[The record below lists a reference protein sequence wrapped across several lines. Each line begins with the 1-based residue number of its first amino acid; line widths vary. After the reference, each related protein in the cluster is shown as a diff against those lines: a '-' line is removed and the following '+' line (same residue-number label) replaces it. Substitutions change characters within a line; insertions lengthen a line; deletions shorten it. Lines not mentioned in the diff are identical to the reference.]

1 MEEEQGKSQN
11 DFALIALAEKVGQQ
25 SEQLRQLKEVLGD
38 QEANHGKVTTAV
50 EKLTGMVGDMQ
61 QSMSRVPELEHS
73 DHHRFINELVKR
85 QAAQTK
91 FWGDLVDELK
101 KNAVRLIVKASLVF
115 VGLCVLLAVS
125 QDAVKE
131 ILKAV
136 AKAVGLP
143 L

>member
-1 MEEEQGKSQN
+1 MDEHEKSPS

-38 QEANHGKVTTAV
+38 QESNHDKVTSAV
-50 EKLTGMVGDMQ
+50 EKLTDKVDGLQ
-61 QSMSRVPELEHS
+61 ELMSRVPELEHS

-91 FWGDLVDELK
+91 FWGDLIDELK
-101 KNAVRLIVKASLVF
+101 KNAVRLVLKASLIF
-115 VGLCVLLAVS
+115 VGLCVMLAVS
-125 QDAVKE
+125 QDALKE

-136 AKAVGLP
+136 GKAVGLP